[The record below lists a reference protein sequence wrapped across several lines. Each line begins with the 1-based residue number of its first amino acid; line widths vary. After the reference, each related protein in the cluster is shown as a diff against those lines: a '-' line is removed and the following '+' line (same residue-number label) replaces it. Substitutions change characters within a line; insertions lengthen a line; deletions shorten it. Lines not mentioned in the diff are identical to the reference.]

1 LHHVAQA
8 PTQVV
13 QVGHRLAHGSRDV
26 GRHLDDRL
34 EELSLDPLL
43 LLAPLEG
50 QKNLVDPRD
59 ELVALSVQDLELFL
73 DPQAEGRALA
83 EILVQLF
90 PSEEAG
96 G

>member
-1 LHHVAQA
+1 VE
-8 PTQVV
+8 
-13 QVGHRLAHGSRDV
+13 VGHRLAHSPRDV

-34 EELSLDPLL
+34 EKLSLDSLF

-50 QKNLVDPRD
+50 QEDLVDPRD
-59 ELVALSVQDLELFL
+59 ELVALPVQDLELFL
-73 DPQAEGRALA
+73 DPQAEGCALA
-83 EILVQLF
+83 EILVQLS

>member
-1 LHHVAQA
+1 VEVDHC
-8 PTQVV
+8 
-13 QVGHRLAHGSRDV
+13 LAHGSRDV

-34 EELSLDPLL
+34 EELSLDPLFF
-43 LLAPLEG
+43 LAPFEG

-59 ELVALSVQDLELFL
+59 ELVALAVQDLELFL
-73 DPQAEGRALA
+73 DPQAEGCALA
-83 EILVQLF
+83 EILVQLS

>member
-1 LHHVAQA
+1 V

-13 QVGHRLAHGSRDV
+13 EVGHRLAHGSRDV

-43 LLAPLEG
+43 LLAPFEG

-59 ELVALSVQDLELFL
+59 ELVALSVQDLEFFL
-73 DPQAEGRALA
+73 DT
-83 EILVQLF
+83 
-90 PSEEAG
+90 
-96 G
+96 

>member
-1 LHHVAQA
+1 
-8 PTQVV
+8 V

>member
-1 LHHVAQA
+1 VK
-8 PTQVV
+8 VD
-13 QVGHRLAHGSRDV
+13 HRLAHGSRDV

-83 EILVQLF
+83 ETLVQLS

>member
-1 LHHVAQA
+1 VEI
-8 PTQVV
+8 
-13 QVGHRLAHGSRDV
+13 GHRLAHGARDV
-26 GRHLDDRL
+26 GRHLDHRL

-83 EILVQLF
+83 EILVQLS
-90 PSEEAG
+90 PWEEAG